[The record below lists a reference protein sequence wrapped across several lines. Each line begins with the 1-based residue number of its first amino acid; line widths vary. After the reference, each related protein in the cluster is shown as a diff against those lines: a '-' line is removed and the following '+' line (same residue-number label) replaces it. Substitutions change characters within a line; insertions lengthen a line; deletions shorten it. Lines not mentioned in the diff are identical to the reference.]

1 MAIKF
6 EGVRKKSII
15 VTPVEGLFLAR
26 KPENKAVINHLGW
39 RALVGVSNP
48 RHLRKFEDWNL
59 QYLNTYIETDP
70 EIKQKLHIHS
80 PNAYLHTIAGS
91 AKRSIRIGNVL
102 WQLNFPNPGSLEDE
116 PEGDN

>member
-48 RHLRKFEDWNL
+48 RH
-59 QYLNTYIETDP
+59 
-70 EIKQKLHIHS
+70 
-80 PNAYLHTIAGS
+80 
-91 AKRSIRIGNVL
+91 
-102 WQLNFPNPGSLEDE
+102 
-116 PEGDN
+116 